1 MRIFWLVLAVVL
13 ASPGALGAESGLI
26 IKQSAYPPSETLDR
40 LQGVLEQKGLTV
52 FARIDHSAGASKAGM
67 ALPPTQLL
75 IFGNP
80 KMGTPLMQS
89 SRSIGID
96 LPLKVLAWEDA
107 EGNSWVAY
115 NRPEQLVG
123 RHGIKDRGDIVKKM
137 TGALDNFTKL
147 ATEPDTK

>member
-1 MRIFWLVLAVVL
+1 MRIFWLVLALAL
-13 ASPGALGAESGLI
+13 ASPGALGAEDGLI
-26 IKQSAYPPSETLDR
+26 IKQSNYPPGETLDR
-40 LQGVLEQKGLTV
+40 LQGALEKKGLTV

-67 ALPPTQLL
+67 ALPPTLLL

-107 EGNSWVAY
+107 DGKSWVAY
-115 NRPEQLVG
+115 NKPDQLVG
-123 RHGIKDRGDIVKKM
+123 RHGITDRAEIVKKM
-137 TGALDNFTKL
+137 TGALDNFTNL
-147 ATEPDTK
+147 ATQADK